1 MSSTYYIMNFLANQ
15 SDFNPRVTFCCVQQS
30 ETYINDARAQFV
42 SMAKALLT
50 GNGPMQYT
58 FVRMVAA
65 GPGMAAKADTGQTN
79 DLGQPI
85 VDQSLILDEDI
96 LAAVQADFPTVAALY
111 FNEDGTPVT
120 PAP

>member
-1 MSSTYYIMNFLANQ
+1 MSSTYYVMNYLANQ

-30 ETYINDARAQFV
+30 ETFINSALPQFV
-42 SMAKALLT
+42 SLANALLT
-50 GNGPMQYT
+50 GNGGMQYT

-65 GPGMAAKADTGQTN
+65 GPGMAEKADTGQTN

-85 VDQSLILDEDI
+85 VDQSLILDADI
-96 LAAVQADFPTVAALY
+96 LAAVQSDFPTVAGLY
-111 FNEDGTPVT
+111 FNEDGTPIT